1 MTRRPSSSVTA
12 KSRCGMAHLPPA
24 LDRADLLGLHMPRP
38 ISLTRASP
46 RYLHDLLVRPAHLTG
61 LHRRS
66 TRRTPAPLTPNTLPA
81 QPQPYARSRTAR
93 RSSRLTRRR
102 SAMFSSRPTDES
114 SSRDSRSSR
123 RCPAQARSRGRGV
136 AEPRRRERLGGH
148 ASDHA
153 VADREIVFGTFN
165 LLGLRFATAAVAE
178 VTRQRRRSGAA
189 GAAGEPLTAGG
200 GELP

>member
-12 KSRCGMAHLPPA
+12 KSRCGMADLPPA

-81 QPQPYARSRTAR
+81 QPQPYAQG
-93 RSSRLTRRR
+93 SSTFWVGQAVTGPAL
-102 SAMFSSRPTDES
+102 SLPTM
-114 SSRDSRSSR
+114 R
-123 RCPAQARSRGRGV
+123 
-136 AEPRRRERLGGH
+136 
-148 ASDHA
+148 
-153 VADREIVFGTFN
+153 
-165 LLGLRFATAAVAE
+165 
-178 VTRQRRRSGAA
+178 
-189 GAAGEPLTAGG
+189 
-200 GELP
+200 